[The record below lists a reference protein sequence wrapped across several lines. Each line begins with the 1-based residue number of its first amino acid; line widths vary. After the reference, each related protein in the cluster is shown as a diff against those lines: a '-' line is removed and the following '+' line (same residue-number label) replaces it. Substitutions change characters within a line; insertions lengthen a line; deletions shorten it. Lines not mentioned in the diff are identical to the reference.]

1 MEKKIIAAYN
11 IRDKAQ
17 RVRYQDFRPEKRD
30 VQGRHLIVFQ
40 ERKYLPIAQKDRFC
54 VAVLRKRPTFAAFL
68 RKQEL
73 KHIQ

>member
-17 RVRYQDFRPEKRD
+17 RVRYQDFRPEKEMFKR
-30 VQGRHLIVFQ
+30 GILLYS
-40 ERKYLPIAQKDRFC
+40 KQKHTFC